1 MRLIPI
7 LLILITSMTVA
18 QNINEQKY
26 RLAEGYYKA
35 GDVESAEDILLEIHQ
50 NEPTNPK
57 YFTLLIDVMRQQNK
71 FSDMKDIVIKLN
83 KINPNK
89 NSLNL
94 EAELHWRTG
103 EVDNSN
109 KIWEDLIKKNDKDP
123 NIYSMIA
130 QTQIELQLFEKAI
143 STLKSGRDNLN
154 TEDAFSDAL
163 SRLYIATGNYQK
175 GIEEVINLLL
185 DKKDI
190 SLAQGRTFALMT
202 SDEAQNY
209 IDSTLEEELSKKPNN
224 FYLLELYAWFLNN
237 SARQEKA
244 LEIFIKLDKLKNTG
258 GREIINFA
266 NTARNDGKYDVALK
280 AYSYIIKQG
289 KENRYTPSALYGFSR
304 TLENKIA
311 LAEKFTPDEVNE
323 VIESYENVLKD
334 YPSTQNSAQAMYR
347 IAVLYNEYLNNFE
360 KAEEYLLNLKKNF
373 RNMQVAAEGINY
385 LGNMYLQ
392 VNEEDKSKEAFNFVI
407 TSFRNGR
414 FDEVNEAKYNL
425 ALITYYKGELDT
437 AKTLFKQLSTIS
449 DSDIS
454 NDALNKMILIEQN
467 KDFPDLV
474 KEYARYELMEKQSK
488 SDKAIEILEKITQQN
503 QEASI
508 IDLAELTLAEK
519 LLITETNKGISI
531 LLDFVSDK
539 AESLYH
545 DKSLFLLASYYMET
559 GNKDSAINY
568 FKKILS
574 EYPNSI
580 YLQDSRQN
588 IRILRND
595 GI

>member
-7 LLILITSMTVA
+7 LLLIITSITIA

-35 GDVESAEDILLEIHQ
+35 GDVESAEDILLEIHK

-71 FSDMKDIVIKLN
+71 FSDMKDIVIELN
-83 KINPNK
+83 KTNPNK

-209 IDSTLEEELSKKPNN
+209 IDSILEEELSKKPNN

-311 LAEKFTPDEVNE
+311 LAEKFTPEEVNE

-334 YPSTQNSAQAMYR
+334 YPSTQNSAQAMNR

-392 VNEEDKSKEAFNFVI
+392 VNEEDKSKDAFNFVI
-407 TSFRNGR
+407 NSFRNGR

-474 KEYARYELMEKQSK
+474 KEYSRYELLEKQGK
-488 SDKAIEILEKITQQN
+488 SDKAIEILEKIIQKN
-503 QEASI
+503 EEASI
-508 IDLAELTLAEK
+508 LDLAELTLAEK

-531 LLDFVSDK
+531 LLDFISNK

>member
-289 KENRYTPSALYGFSR
+289 KENRYNPSALYGFSR